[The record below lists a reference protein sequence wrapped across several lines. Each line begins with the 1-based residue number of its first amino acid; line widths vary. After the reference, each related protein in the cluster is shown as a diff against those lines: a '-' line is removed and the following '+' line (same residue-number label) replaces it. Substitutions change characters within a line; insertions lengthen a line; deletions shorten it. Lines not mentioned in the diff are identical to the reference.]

1 MKLNLD
7 CIACFQ
13 RQALQA
19 VRFIS
24 DNEELHEKV
33 LREVTK
39 NLLESDWNLTPPE
52 LAHKVHR
59 IVRGVTNEKDPYKK
73 VKKESNDLV
82 LKMYP
87 ALKTKVEE
95 SKDPLR
101 TAVRFAIAGNIIDF
115 GPLQEFNLEKAIKE
129 VLKKKF
135 AIDDYEKLKEKLK
148 DAKALLFFTD
158 NSGEIGFDKLL
169 VETFLKARKFAKISF
184 VVKGGPIINDATL
197 EDAAYVGLCDL
208 PNVEF
213 LKLSNGEAGTGPERN
228 SQEVKRWIRKHDLVI
243 SKGQGNYEGLSG
255 NDGLFFLLMAKCPVI
270 SSDLG
275 VEVGDIVLK
284 YKTVKLDDFTTDV
297 APLARAEK

>member
-7 CIACFQ
+7 CIPCFQ

-24 DNEELHEKV
+24 DDEELHEKV

-52 LAHKVHR
+52 LAHKVHG
-59 IVRGVTNEKDPYKK
+59 IVRSVTNENDPYKE

-87 ALKTKVEE
+87 ALKAKVEA

-101 TAVRFAIAGNIIDF
+101 TAVRLAIAGNIIDF
-115 GPLQEFNLEKAIKE
+115 GPLQEFNLEEAIKE

-135 AIDDYEKLKEKLK
+135 AIDDYEKLKEILK
-148 DAKALLFFTD
+148 DAETLLFFAD
-158 NSGEIGFDKLL
+158 NAGEIGFDKLL
-169 VETFLKARKFAKISF
+169 IETLLEAKSFEKISF

-197 EDAAYVGLCDL
+197 EDATYMGLCDL

-243 SKGQGNYEGLSG
+243 SKGQGNYEGLSE

-284 YKTVKLDDFTTDV
+284 YK
-297 APLARAEK
+297 

>member
-19 VRFIS
+19 VRFIG
-24 DNEELHEKV
+24 DDEELHEKV

-59 IVRGVTNEKDPYKK
+59 IVRSVTNEKDPYKK

-101 TAVRFAIAGNIIDF
+101 TAVRLAIAGNIIDF
-115 GPLQEFNLEKAIKE
+115 GVVQEFNLEETIKE

-135 AIDDYEKLKEKLK
+135 AIDDYMSLKEKLENAEK
-148 DAKALLFFTD
+148 LLFFVD
-158 NSGEIGFDKLL
+158 NSGEIGLDKLL
-169 VETFLKARKFAKISF
+169 VETFLETKKFEKIDF

-197 EDAAYVGLCDL
+197 EDAIYVGLDSL
-208 PNVEF
+208 PNSKF
-213 LKLSNGEAGTGPERN
+213 LVISNGDSGTGPKRS
-228 SQEVKRWIRKHDLVI
+228 SQEVKRWISEHDLVI
-243 SKGQGNYEGLSG
+243 SKGQGNYEGLSER
-255 NDGLFFLLMAKCPVI
+255 NDLFFMLMAKCPI
-270 SSDLG
+270 IASDIG
-275 VEVGDIVLK
+275 VEVGDIILK
-284 YKTVKLDDFTTDV
+284 YKT
-297 APLARAEK
+297 

>member
-1 MKLNLD
+1 MKLNID
-7 CIACFQ
+7 CIPCFQ

-24 DNEELHEKV
+24 DDEKLHEKV

-39 NLLESDWNLTPPE
+39 KLLESSWESTPPE
-52 LAHKVHR
+52 LAHEVHR
-59 IVRGVTNEKDPYKK
+59 IVKRLTNEKDPYKEA
-73 VKKESNDLV
+73 KKESNDLV

-87 ALKTKVEE
+87 ALKEKVGA
-95 SKDPLR
+95 SNDPLR

-115 GPLQEFNLEKAIKE
+115 GPLQGFNLEEVIGE

-135 AIDDYEKLKEKLK
+135 AIDDYKKLKEKLK
-148 DAKALLFFTD
+148 DAETLLFFAD
-158 NSGEIGFDKLL
+158 NAGEIGFDKLL
-169 VETFLKARKFAKISF
+169 VEAFLKDKSFEKIGF

-197 EDAAYVGLCDL
+197 EDAAYMGLCDL
-208 PNVEF
+208 PKIEF

-243 SKGQGNYEGLSG
+243 SKGQGNYEGLSE

-270 SSDLG
+270 ASDLG

-284 YKTVKLDDFTTDV
+284 YK
-297 APLARAEK
+297 